1 MKSRSSRILFT
12 IFLAGSLAV
21 FALPGSAQDGPIR
34 QRLKEWAMERQQ
46 QKTRPD
52 VSATTEAKPLKPGDH
67 SFTIEKDGL
76 IRMYRVHVPSR
87 FSAATPAPLLLAF
100 HGGGGNMDYQA
111 SDEHYGLIKKSGQEG
126 FIVVFPNGYSKRKS
140 GKLATWNAGKCCG
153 SARDENSDDVK
164 LVRQIIANVTAQVN
178 IDRNRIYATGMSNGA
193 MLAYRLACEMSDVF
207 KGIAAV
213 AGTDNTLECKP
224 DHPISILHI
233 HAEND
238 THVLFAGGAGPGLR
252 NKSLV
257 TDFTSVADTVSKW
270 VRLNHCS
277 ARPQRILEKTGAYCD
292 LYSPCQGNTHVQLCV
307 TETGGH
313 SWPGAEKSRGEAA
326 SHAISANDMMWGF
339 FNR

>member
-1 MKSRSSRILFT
+1 MKPYISRSLFT
-12 IFLAGSLAV
+12 TILAGSLAV
-21 FALPGSAQDGPIR
+21 FALPGSAQDGPVR

-46 QKTRPD
+46 QKTRPE
-52 VSATTEAKPLKPGDH
+52 VGNTTDTKSLKPGDH

-76 IRMYRVHVPSR
+76 TRMYRVHVPNR
-87 FSAATPAPLLLAF
+87 YSAATSAPLLLAF

-111 SDEHYGLIKKSGQEG
+111 SDEHYGLIKKSEQEG
-126 FIVVFPNGYSKRKS
+126 FIVVFPNGYSKWKS
-140 GKLATWNAGKCCG
+140 GKLATWNAGRCCG

-164 LVRQIIANVTAQVN
+164 FVRQIIIKVTAQVN

-207 KGIAAV
+207 RGIAAV
-213 AGTDNTLECKP
+213 AGTDNTLECNP
-224 DHPISILHI
+224 GRPISILHI
-233 HAEND
+233 HAKND
-238 THVLFAGGAGPGLR
+238 THVLFAGGAGPGSR

-257 TDFTSVADTVSKW
+257 TDFTSVADTLSKW

-292 LYSPCQGNTHVQLCV
+292 LYSPCRGNTHVQLCV

-313 SWPGAEKSRGEAA
+313 SWPGAEKTRGDPA
-326 SHAISANDMMWGF
+326 SHAISANDMMWDF